1 MEVIAIA
8 EPEARWRWEI
18 RHAGTVVKRSDGRFA
33 TAHDAI
39 EDGKPLFHV
48 EGRAVH
54 VGPALLLAAPGA
66 GLAPPAELLLLAVP
80 VVQRMR

>member
-39 EDGKPLFHV
+39 EDGKRRLLTLWTGEDRPPFSRRLQ
-48 EGRAVH
+48 GRSNRR
-54 VGPALLLAAPGA
+54 AAG
-66 GLAPPAELLLLAVP
+66 
-80 VVQRMR
+80 